1 MKIELNEITIK
12 RLFDGFVDNAE
23 SGVVAGGRGG
33 GVEKTRSFIH
43 PSRESV
49 PR

>member
-23 SGVVAGGRGG
+23 SGVVAYGAISIQPSFLQGR
-33 GVEKTRSFIH
+33 
-43 PSRESV
+43 
-49 PR
+49 